1 MPDLVEE
8 RIKKWKDKLV
18 DLSKRNRLLNFRPTK
33 VTTIKIID
41 ELPSEVL
48 STLAVQNEGMEFISL
63 VSEEG
68 ELFKEDNAKIES
80 DSSAEFQPYKS
91 EELEEKHKD
100 KYLQTDLAKE
110 KLPKNLFR
118 IYSKA
123 NSVMEEQ
130 GYNVLFLSLGCLEWY
145 ESESSSIKL
154 KAPIILVP
162 VELTRTSARSKFKL
176 KYHEE
181 DSLILNPALILKMQN
196 DFNVTIDPIDEEL
209 ENIDL
214 QQIFSQI
221 QSAIKRQVRWR
232 VSNEIYLSLF
242 SFAKFIMYKDIGRFL
257 SVLLNNSII
266 RLICG
271 QPVEQN
277 VSLGLS
283 LEEKELD
290 RELDPN
296 KTFQIL
302 DADSSQQQAIEAV
315 KEGKNLVIEG
325 PPGTGKSQT
334 IANII
339 SEFLAEGK
347 KVLFV
352 SQKMAA
358 LEVVKKRLDN
368 NGLGD
373 FCLELHSRKTNKN
386 EVLKELVRVLEM
398 QKKPDHSHDEEI
410 ARLEKIKSELN
421 NYVRDIHTSFGKLEM
436 TPYQAFGI
444 INSCPEV
451 HDVSFV
457 FNEVREWDRR
467 RYNALCE
474 LTDNLADNLLK
485 IGDPLKH
492 PWYGSSLTNIY
503 YQDKLKLTELIGVII
518 DNYSGITNLVK
529 KLKDISFF
537 KDPIS
542 ILDIEVLLEADKVLQ
557 EYPGVAKSI
566 LANER
571 WNSLSCDIEELVK
584 TVKFFNEFKTGMQP
598 IYSIEKLISETF
610 DAEALIGRYCRYS
623 ENPFLF
629 LTGAFW
635 KDRNL
640 IKRYIV
646 DDKYKPRIKEI
657 IADLGKIREGKQ
669 SAEKITTNNEVGQ
682 ELFGVLWKGTDTNWE
697 SLDNFSKWIVKFRYY
712 VIKKYFDDG
721 IFEGVS
727 QQKIEKE
734 AIRLLSNELSGYMLK
749 LKDDVSLF
757 IKNAKIAEEMVFGM
771 KFTEIPL
778 AELIKK
784 ISYMRENIDRLDDWV
799 RYQETLEECEGK
811 GLNDFVKKIVSLK
824 IAFDKIT
831 DTFKCQFLRC
841 WLDAAFSERASL
853 KKFRSEDHEKM
864 IQKFCELDRKL
875 IELAKVRIQHML
887 SGKLD
892 TTYTPSYTPSKGSEL
907 GILLREA
914 RKTRAHMPIRKL
926 FEQAPNVVASLKPCL
941 MMSPL
946 TVAQFLNPDLIKF
959 DLVIFDEASQ
969 IPPEDSIGSI
979 LRGRQVVIA
988 GDSKQLPPTTFFQ
1001 SEVVTPEDEEGISEE
1016 ILPQDLDSILD
1027 ECAVSGIPKTMLRW
1041 HYRSKHESLIA
1052 FSNKHFYSNHLFTFP
1067 CAEEECSNLG
1077 IKFHYLPNTSYDRG
1091 GSGTNIDEA
1100 REVAKAVFKHF
1111 KENPE
1116 LSLGVGT
1123 FSIRQK
1129 CAIEDVIEEMLRED
1143 NTLEVFFAKDRIE
1156 HFFVKNLETI
1166 QGDERDIIFIS
1177 VGYGKD
1183 QRGKLP
1189 MNFGPIN
1196 QVGGARRLNVLVTRS
1211 RKRLEI
1217 FSSIKGDDF
1226 DLSKTDSEGVHSLKH
1241 YLDFAEKGKS
1251 ALIRETDAIGL
1262 AESPFEESVYDLLIN
1277 KGYKVCKQ
1285 VGCSGFRIDLAVID
1299 DTKPG
1304 RYLLGIECDG
1314 AYYHSSSTAR
1324 DRDRLRQQVLEDLN
1338 WNIYRVWST
1347 DWFKNP
1353 RLEFEK
1359 LISAIEKAK
1368 EGTFCK
1374 KKLNSSFEIQYKNH
1388 LSRKEQTPVT
1398 AYSKTPTHPKLPSE
1412 NFYVTDI
1419 DKICFILRKVINH
1432 EGPIHQDEAERRVI
1446 QHWGI
1451 RAVGSRVKEI
1461 LEEAEQVCIKEKL
1474 FKKKN
1479 NFYWPTNMNKPP
1491 IRQRDS
1497 IDIKDIELI
1506 APEEVGEA
1514 ALIALEK
1521 EYTMPKDSLIEQTAS
1536 ILGFGRVTEDISKYI
1551 WEAIK
1556 KYKKEHKI
1564 AEVNDKLSLVKERIA
1579 DCPSCGQKLRFPD
1592 KSNIE
1597 ISCPKCKKTFNNV

>member
-1 MPDLVEE
+1 MPNIVEE

-41 ELPSEVL
+41 ELPPEVL
-48 STLAVQNEGMEFISL
+48 STLAVQNEGMEFL
-63 VSEEG
+63 PLDLEEG
-68 ELFKEDNAKIES
+68 ELFKEDNANIEKEFS
-80 DSSAEFQPYKS
+80 EEFQTYKK
-91 EELEEKHKD
+91 EELKDKHKD
-100 KYLQTDLAKE
+100 KYLQTDLTKD

-145 ESESSSIKL
+145 ESESSNVKL

-162 VELTRTSARSKFKL
+162 VELTRTSARGKFKL

-196 DFNVTIDPIDEEL
+196 DFNVTIEPIDEEL
-209 ENIDL
+209 ENINP
-214 QQIFSQI
+214 QKIFSQI
-221 QSAIKRQVRWR
+221 QDAIKRQSRWR
-232 VSNEIYLSLF
+232 LSNEIYLSLF
-242 SFAKFIMYKDIGRFL
+242 SFAKFIMYKDIGKFL

-283 LEEKELD
+283 LEERDLD
-290 RELDPN
+290 RELDPH

-410 ARLEKIKSELN
+410 AKLEKIKTELN
-421 NYVRDIHTSFGKLEM
+421 NYVKDIHTPFGNLEM

-444 INSCPEV
+444 INSCPEIN
-451 HDVSFV
+451 DVSFA
-457 FNEVREWDRR
+457 FNEVKEWNRR
-467 RYNALCE
+467 RYSLSCE
-474 LTDNLADNLLK
+474 LMDSLADNLSK
-485 IGDPLKH
+485 IGEPLEH
-492 PWYGSSLTNIY
+492 PWNGSSLTNIY
-503 YQDKLKLTELIGVII
+503 YQDKLKLTELIGIII
-518 DNYSGITNLVK
+518 DNYSGIIDLVK
-529 KLKDISFF
+529 KLKNISFF
-537 KDPIS
+537 KDPVS

-557 EYPGVAKSI
+557 EYPSVAKSI
-566 LANER
+566 LTNDR

-584 TVKFFNEFKTGMQP
+584 TVKFFNEFKSGMQSR
-598 IYSIEKLISETF
+598 YNIEKIISGTLHV
-610 DAEALIGRYCRYS
+610 EALIDRYCRYAK
-623 ENPFLF
+623 NPFLF
-629 LTGAFW
+629 LTSAFW
-635 KDRNL
+635 RDRNL
-640 IKRYIV
+640 LKQYIV

-657 IADLGKIREGKQ
+657 IADLSKIREGKQ
-669 SAEKITTNNEVGQ
+669 AAEKIIGNHEIGQ
-682 ELFGVLWKGTDTNWE
+682 ELFGALWKGTNTNWE

-712 VIKKYFDDG
+712 VIKKCFDDG
-721 IFEGVS
+721 IFEVVS
-727 QQKIEKE
+727 QQKIDKE
-734 AIRLLSNELSGYMLK
+734 AIRSLSNELSGYIVK
-749 LKDDVSLF
+749 LKDDISLF
-757 IKNAKIAEEMVFGM
+757 IKNAKIDEEIVFNR

-778 AELIKK
+778 AELIEK
-784 ISYMRENIDRLDDWV
+784 ISFMRENIDRLDDWA
-799 RYQETLEECEGK
+799 RYQEILKECEGK
-811 GLNDFVKKIVSLK
+811 GLKDFVKRVVSLK
-824 IAFDKIT
+824 IPFDKIT

-841 WLDAAFSERASL
+841 WLDVAFSERASL

-864 IQKFCELDRKL
+864 IQKFCELDKKL
-875 IELAKVRIQHML
+875 IELARVRIQHML

-946 TVAQFLNPDLIKF
+946 TVAQFLNPELIKF

-979 LRGRQVVIA
+979 LRGKQVVIA

-1001 SEVVTPEDEEGISEE
+1001 SEVITSEDEEEISEE

-1052 FSNKHFYSNHLFTFP
+1052 FSNKHFYNNHLFTFP
-1067 CAEEECSNLG
+1067 CAEEECVNLG
-1077 IKFHYLPNTSYDRG
+1077 IKFHYLPNTTYDRG
-1091 GSGTNIDEA
+1091 GSGTNIEEA

-1129 CAIEDVIEEMLRED
+1129 YAIEDVIEEMLRED
-1143 NTLEVFFAKDRIE
+1143 NTLEVFFARDKLE

-1196 QVGGARRLNVLVTRS
+1196 QIGGARRLNVLVTRA

-1226 DLSKTDSEGVHSLKH
+1226 DLSKTESEGVHLLKH
-1241 YLDFAEKGKS
+1241 YLDFAQKGKT

-1262 AESPFEESVYDLLIN
+1262 AESPFEESVYDLLAS

-1285 VGCSGFRIDLAVID
+1285 VGCSGFRIDLAVVD
-1299 DTKPG
+1299 DNNPG

-1353 RLEFEK
+1353 RLEFER
-1359 LISAIEKAK
+1359 LVNIIEKVK
-1368 EGTFCK
+1368 EGTICK
-1374 KKLNSSFEIQYKNH
+1374 KKLNSSFEIQYK
-1388 LSRKEQTPVT
+1388 SIPKKEQTPFSI
-1398 AYSKTPTHPKLPSE
+1398 YSKTPTHPKLPSE
-1412 NFYVTDI
+1412 NFYITDI
-1419 DKICFILRKVINH
+1419 DKICFILRKVVNH
-1432 EGPIHQDEAERRVI
+1432 EGPIHQEEAERRVI

-1451 RAVGSRVKEI
+1451 RAVGSRIKEI
-1461 LEEAEQVCIKEKL
+1461 LEEAEQVCIREKL

-1479 NFYWPTNMNKPP
+1479 NFYWPTNMDKPP

-1506 APEEVGEA
+1506 APEEIGEA

-1536 ILGFGRVTEDISKYI
+1536 ILGFERVTEDISKYI

-1564 AEVNDKLSLVKERIA
+1564 AEVNDKLSLVTERIA
-1579 DCPSCGQKLRFPD
+1579 DCPSCGQKLKFPD
-1592 KSNIE
+1592 KSHLE
-1597 ISCPKCKKTFNNV
+1597 ITCPKCKTVFKNG